1 MGLPVNAVTL
11 TADEIAELSRR
22 LATLRHDINN
32 NLSLIVAASELIKCN
47 PEMAPRMCA
56 TLAEQPPKISDRLQK
71 FAAEFDKA
79 LGIAKS

>member
-11 TADEIAELSRR
+11 TAEEIAELSRR

-47 PEMAPRMCA
+47 PEMAPRMCV